1 MTFSIAARCPET
13 GEMGIALQSHW
24 FNVGRESI
32 WGRAGLGVIATQA
45 SINPVYGEDGLDL
58 FRQGIKPAAALR
70 QLLARDARPEKR
82 QVLMLGP
89 DETAVHTG
97 PGCIPCA
104 EHASSA
110 GVVCAANLMA
120 RPGVPAAMLE
130 AFERLADAPL
140 AERLM
145 AALNAGQAAGGDL
158 RGMQSAAMLVV
169 SGEHTPTWASGVRV
183 NLRVEDHPQ
192 PLDEL
197 GRLLTLRRAYDL
209 LDRSN
214 EAWDAG
220 CEQAAR
226 ALYAEMRK
234 LAADNQELVFW
245 SKAAP
250 AQDRASLN
258 AEWQDLTL
266 RLDRVRAGG
275 NDAGAGNCIE
285 SNGPGCTDPP

>member
-1 MTFSIAARCPET
+1 MTFSIVARCSKT
-13 GEMGIALQSHW
+13 GEMGVALQSHW
-24 FNVGRESI
+24 FNVGRETV
-32 WGRAGLGVIATQA
+32 WGSAGLGVIATQSFIEPA
-45 SINPVYGEDGLDL
+45 YGEAGLGL
-58 FRQGIKPAAALR
+58 FQQGVGPAAALR
-70 QLLARDARPEKR
+70 RLLAQDAQPEKS

-97 PGCIPCA
+97 PGCIPYA

-140 AERLM
+140 AERLQT
-145 AALNAGQAAGGDL
+145 ALNAGQAAGGDL
-158 RGMQSAAMLVV
+158 RGMQSAVILVV
-169 SGEHTPTWASGVRV
+169 AGEPAATWASGVRV

-197 GRLLTLRRAYDL
+197 GRLLALRRAYDL
-209 LDRSN
+209 LNRSN

-220 CEQAAR
+220 REPAAR
-226 ALYAEMRK
+226 ELYTEMRK

-245 SKAAP
+245 SKAAS
-250 AQDRASLN
+250 AQDRAGLDPR
-258 AEWQDLTL
+258 WQELAQ
-266 RLDRVRAGG
+266 RLDRVRGG
-275 NDAGAGNCIE
+275 K
-285 SNGPGCTDPP
+285 